1 LNFSNRKYEASCSHL
16 NDVEIL
22 DKRAYEWAFGRNK
35 DGELSVGVSKNNA
48 LVPAQTM
55 GLKEL
60 ATR

>member
-1 LNFSNRKYEASCSHL
+1 MSDRKTEVLTSKLSAGEL
-16 NDVEIL
+16 RDN
-22 DKRAYEWAFGRNK
+22 RAYEWAFGRNK

-48 LVPAQTM
+48 LVPACTM